1 MFHPHHHP
9 LSTSSEFGLVLSG
22 AALLWTL
29 AAAAGAQILGLD
41 LPAHILSVK
50 GALWKTGCKK
60 RPQKMSR
67 KKRPMQKMSQIPESL
82 TAGWEEMSLCIQL
95 TAWSIISVEWRVLLC
110 NTAWCRTLQESLMLS
125 LVVQCLHC
133 CWKHCTEWSRLA
145 NWWSAEDEW
154 VQLLSSGFNWFLR
167 DCRSAPGH
175 TWPIIIG
182 RHLQRRVSW
191 NPAELMC
198 HRRS

>member
-1 MFHPHHHP
+1 MVGGGVDYTSAFLRIMLHPHHYP

-29 AAAAGAQILGLD
+29 AAGAQILGLD

-82 TAGWEEMSLCIQL
+82 TAGWEEVSLCIQL
-95 TAWSIISVEWRVLLC
+95 TAWPIISVEWRSLLC
-110 NTAWCRTLQESLMLS
+110 NT
-125 LVVQCLHC
+125 
-133 CWKHCTEWSRLA
+133 
-145 NWWSAEDEW
+145 
-154 VQLLSSGFNWFLR
+154 
-167 DCRSAPGH
+167 P
-175 TWPIIIG
+175 
-182 RHLQRRVSW
+182 
-191 NPAELMC
+191 
-198 HRRS
+198 